1 MKNTLSQIFIGTVL
15 VVIGFIANIFW
26 SAYQNKVQHL
36 ESVVRKSESVLRVA
50 KEIGDSIQFTINE
63 KRINDISEFEIQIFN
78 RTNSD
83 FTDVPLYIDLY
94 DSTEVLP
101 NVISTDFYDQ
111 NETKDLIEIAAPKIA
126 KNKLRYGFKINILNR
141 SETKPVFGVK
151 FLIEGNKIPNYKIS
165 VSKAGLEVIES
176 KTPNGDMGF
185 SLWDIF
191 FGFGFAYLLINLIDK
206 FVSQKK
212 IKALEMKINDSE
224 S

>member
-26 SAYQNKVQHL
+26 SAYQSKVQHL
-36 ESVVRKSESVLRVA
+36 ESVIRKSESVLKVA
-50 KEIGDSIQFTINE
+50 KEIGDSIQFTING
-63 KRINDISEFEIQIFN
+63 KRIDDISEFEIQVFN
-78 RTNSD
+78 NTNSD
-83 FTDVPLYIDLY
+83 FIDVPLYIDLY
-94 DSTEVLP
+94 DSTEALP
-101 NVISTDFYDQ
+101 NVISTDYYDQ
-111 NETKDLIEIAAPKIA
+111 NRAKDLIEIVTPKNS
-126 KNKLRYGFKINILNR
+126 KNRMRYGFNIGILNR

-151 FLIEGNKIPNYKIS
+151 FLIEGNKIPKYKIS

-176 KTPNGDMGF
+176 KTPKGDIGF
-185 SLWDIF
+185 SLWDMF

-212 IKALEMKINDSE
+212 IKALEKKIDDSE